1 MFLSLGLLLCLLSLA
16 PHITGQDDFDLGQAF
31 GEDVDVTTKTPAA
44 PNKPVDDKGPETPKP
59 QPGGGGGGG
68 GAGGGQDDFDLGQAF
83 GEDVDVT
90 TKTPAAPNKPV
101 DGGHISDGDL
111 FNGQPLP
118 DDPKDREYQPST
130 DTEEHQE
137 GEQKTNMIAG
147 IVGAVGA
154 AAVGAVSS
162 FIAYQKKKLCFKESS
177 GDPENVNME
186 SYKGDQAEPQV
197 QTSLLAK

>member
-1 MFLSLGLLLCLLSLA
+1 MFLSLGLLLCLLSLT

-44 PNKPVDDKGPETPKP
+44 PNKPVD
-59 QPGGGGGGG
+59 
-68 GAGGGQDDFDLGQAF
+68 GQDDFDLGQAF